1 MQRYHWSVKPPN
13 YNRSGFTMTSL
24 QFNQN
29 LIIIH
34 DNLKW
39 VPRQAL
45 LKEHPSVGAAD
56 PITKCCITN
65 KFNGEQKQA
74 DVNTDLMLSLENE
87 HQNNQLQ
94 KVVPILVFHLTLA
107 LIRIKNKIGTLQ
119 IDMSC
124 MASFLIS

>member
-13 YNRSGFTMTSL
+13 YNRIRFHHDLAAIQPEPDYYTRQFEMGSTASSFKRTSL
-24 QFNQN
+24 RWGHRPN
-29 LIIIH
+29 
-34 DNLKW
+34 
-39 VPRQAL
+39 
-45 LKEHPSVGAAD
+45 
-56 PITKCCITN
+56 N
-65 KFNGEQKQA
+65 KMLYH
-74 DVNTDLMLSLENE
+74 LMLSIENE

-94 KVVPILVFHLTLA
+94 KFVPILVFHLTLA

>member
-1 MQRYHWSVKPPN
+1 MPPN
-13 YNRSGFTMTSL
+13 YNRIRFH
-24 QFNQN
+24 
-29 LIIIH
+29 H
-34 DNLKW
+34 DLAAIQPEPDNYTQYNLKW

-94 KVVPILVFHLTLA
+94 KVFPILVFHLTLA
-107 LIRIKNKIGTLQ
+107 LICIQNKIGTLQ
-119 IDMSC
+119 IDMIF